1 MNNLMLYIPTE
12 TNLPPEYIDG
22 YCLFALISVSIPILI
37 VLGIIFSIWYMD
49 THEPPGKKKSKKR
62 TLTMLLLLCSICC
75 TAQTR
80 NVGNV
85 SLNNLELKKCI
96 QKETFGMTDV
106 NDIISCCSAITKKC
120 LTFSTQS
127 QLNDLKQLSLKKKI
141 PTHCVGYAK
150 VFTACCNYAFEINHV
165 DAQCYHVR
173 GPLKFAGIDFTKLMS
188 SFFSTLGMTRW
199 ANFSKNHDYSL
210 IKYKGKEWKVEPM
223 I

>member
-37 VLGIIFSIWYMD
+37 ILGIIFSIWYMD
-49 THEPPGKKKSKKR
+49 THEPPGKKKSK
-62 TLTMLLLLCSICC
+62 TLTILLLLCSICC

-85 SLNNLELKKCI
+85 ALNNPELKKCI
-96 QKETFGMTDV
+96 QEETKGVTDV
-106 NDIISCCSAITKKC
+106 KEITSVCSSITRRC

-127 QLNDLKQLSLKKKI
+127 KLKDLQQLSFEKKT

-150 VFTACCNYAFEINHV
+150 VFTACCNYAFAINHI
-165 DAQCYHVR
+165 DAKCYHVR
-173 GPLKFAGIDFTKLMS
+173 GPLKLAGIDFTKFMS
-188 SFFSTLGMTRW
+188 SCFSMLGMTHW
-199 ANFSKNHDYSL
+199 ANFFKNHDYGM